1 MSLVPE
7 SIEYHIRYIPT
18 TLLMSFL
25 SWLVIGIPSLFIAWA
40 VKRTPAGLQNFFE
53 ICFESVFSLA
63 DESIGE
69 EARHY
74 YPLFIGIFLYIVVG
88 NLIGLI
94 PGLISPTSD
103 FNTTVGLALVV
114 FVYYNL
120 QGFRKHGIGYLKHF
134 MGPELPWFMFPVR
147 ILMFIIEIIGNL
159 ARPFSLALRLF
170 CNIFSKEMLLGLL
183 ALLTAQ
189 FFLGATPIE
198 KMLTVAPLLLR
209 PFIILLGLMLGLIQ
223 ALIFL
228 ILSIAYVAGAVQSE
242 EPHEQHH

>member
-1 MSLVPE
+1 MV
-7 SIEYHIRYIPT
+7 
-18 TLLMSFL
+18 
-25 SWLVIGIPSLFIAWA
+25 
-40 VKRTPAGLQNFFE
+40 PAGMQNFFE
-53 ICFESVFSLA
+53 LCFEGVFGLA

-69 EARHY
+69 DAPRY
-74 YPLFIGIFLYIVVG
+74 YPLFIGIFLYILTS
-88 NLIGLI
+88 NLLGLI

-103 FNTTVGLALVV
+103 FNTTVALALIV

-147 ILMFIIEIIGNL
+147 GLMFIIEVIGNF

-183 ALLTAQ
+183 ALIITQ
-189 FFLGATPIE
+189 FFFGKTPIE
-198 KMLTVAPLLLR
+198 KALTIAPLLLR

-228 ILSIAYVAGAVQSE
+228 ILSIAYVAGAVHSE
-242 EPHEQHH
+242 SENEH